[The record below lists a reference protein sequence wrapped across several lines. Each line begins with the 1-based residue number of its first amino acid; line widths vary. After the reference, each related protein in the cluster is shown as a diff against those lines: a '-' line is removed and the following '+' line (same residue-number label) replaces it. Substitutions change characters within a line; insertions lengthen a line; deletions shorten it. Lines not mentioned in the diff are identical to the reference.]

1 MTMSL
6 SYENTPLLFDDGTG
20 CLTDYALDGLVAGSL
35 EELSRLEVS
44 EHLSYCDRCLDRYTA
59 RLIPEVLLDAPDTL
73 RPSVLSALRK
83 KAMGVFVSRY
93 FHMAVAASLTL
104 VLWGSGV
111 FATFGQGDAL
121 KKLEFELPMEPMP
134 ELAVSQRLDSFAS
147 TVTGGIS
154 DFMEQ
159 LTDFQLRGADRS

>member
-1 MTMSL
+1 MSL
-6 SYENTPLLFDDGTG
+6 SNENTLLLFDDETG
-20 CLTDYALDGLVAGSL
+20 CLTDYALDGLAAGSL

-59 RLIPEVLLDAPDTL
+59 RLVPEALMDAPDL
-73 RPSVLSALRK
+73 LKPSVLSALRK
-83 KAMGVFVSRY
+83 KARGAFVSRY

-159 LTDFQLRGADRS
+159 LTDFQLRGADKS